1 MKRTTKATLA
11 ILGIASTLAS
21 CNRTSQ
27 DSPIAFE
34 SYSDSQSYILEGSGE
49 SFDQDGDVVVFDS
62 VSIVLPT
69 SLAGA
74 DITALRDSITSFAF
88 GVSDRRPIAQV
99 INQWKN
105 DNIANVKQETGFN
118 VRKIDDSSAFD
129 VAQGYRIVSGFLVN
143 MTSDMIVYCV
153 KTSTFEPSD
162 AHSLTTRRYIN
173 YLFAENGKVLT
184 LNDIFTSEGLKQ
196 LPARIAEQAEA
207 IEDEIGPTSVTDLPS
222 DNNFFISSEDEI
234 VFCYQPYEIAP
245 FSQSSINI
253 AFYPHELA
261 DYMTPVGI
269 SIFNLEDISE

>member
-1 MKRTTKATLA
+1 
-11 ILGIASTLAS
+11 
-21 CNRTSQ
+21 
-27 DSPIAFE
+27 
-34 SYSDSQSYILEGSGE
+34 
-49 SFDQDGDVVVFDS
+49 
-62 VSIVLPT
+62 
-69 SLAGA
+69 
-74 DITALRDSITSFAF
+74 
-88 GVSDRRPIAQV
+88 
-99 INQWKN
+99 
-105 DNIANVKQETGFN
+105 
-118 VRKIDDSSAFD
+118 

-184 LNDIFTSEGLKQ
+184 LNDIFTPEGLKQ